1 MAVVSLQTL
10 FVFPARNGIF
20 QRSLW
25 IVGKKVTD
33 IRVVFKLLSY
43 RRFRGFLFFENAIIR
58 IDCFAESLSR
68 TAKFVN
74 FAVLSSMSAARDK
87 FKCNA
92 LDLSLLAV
100 TERRTQADS

>member
-43 RRFRGFLFFENAIIR
+43 GRFRGFLFFENAIIR
-58 IDCFAESLSR
+58 IDCFAVSLSR
-68 TAKFVN
+68 TVKSVN
-74 FAVLSSMSAARDK
+74 FAVLSPMSAARDK
-87 FKCNA
+87 FKCYA